1 MGELFVYPSLYNKY
15 CCLII
20 CFLTLSIIPGPKSV
34 RGYWS
39 VRYQWLTHKVWVPG
53 LWSVD
58 TFQVWS
64 PYTGPPIVCPGPALV
79 RVSGRWYS
87 SERESSQWS
96 GSHPVWPVHLSPEK
110 KTQLKTFLHAW
121 QSEKL
126 LWNNQAYLTY
136 LTVQYA
142 WSIDCG
148 RTRAGPR
155 VDSWGLALFTHHS
168 SDCIRE
174 ILIAGETL

>member
-20 CFLTLSIIPGPKSV
+20 CFLTLSIIPRPKSV
-34 RGYWS
+34 RGHWS
-39 VRYQWLTHKVWVPG
+39 VRYPWLTHKVWVPG

-58 TFQVWS
+58 TLQVWS
-64 PYTGPPIVCPGPALV
+64 PYTGPPIVCLGPAWWEWAEDDTV
-79 RVSGRWYS
+79 QREGR
-87 SERESSQWS
+87 EQWS
-96 GSHPVWPVHLSPEK
+96 GSHPVWPAHLSPKK

-126 LWNNQAYLTY
+126 LWNNQTYLTY

-148 RTRAGPR
+148 RTRAGQGWQLR
-155 VDSWGLALFTHHS
+155 SCSLHS
-168 SDCIRE
+168 SFIR
-174 ILIAGETL
+174 LY